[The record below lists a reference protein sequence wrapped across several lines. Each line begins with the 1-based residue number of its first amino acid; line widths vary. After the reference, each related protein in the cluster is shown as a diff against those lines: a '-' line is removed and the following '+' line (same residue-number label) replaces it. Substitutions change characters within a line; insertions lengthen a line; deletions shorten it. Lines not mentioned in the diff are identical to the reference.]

1 MERTRK
7 LTLTALLT
15 AAALILGWIEH
26 AVPIV
31 VSIPGIKL
39 GISNIAVVFALYRL
53 GRGYAASVTACKVTL
68 SALLFGGF
76 SGFAYSAA
84 GGALS
89 LCVMMLL
96 HKVKRM
102 SPIGVSAAGG
112 AAHITAQVLTAVM
125 MTSTPQ
131 IMWLLSPLLA
141 VGTVTGALTG
151 FISALLI
158 SKTGKLSEQ
167 GSNGNAE
174 CA

>member
-1 MERTRK
+1 MEKTKK

-53 GRGYAASVTACKVTL
+53 GIGYAAAVMSSKVLLT
-68 SALLFGGF
+68 ALLFGGF

-84 GGALS
+84 GGILS
-89 LCVMMLL
+89 LAAMTAIYKIKWL
-96 HKVKRM
+96 

-112 AAHITAQVLTAVM
+112 AAHITAQVVVAVLF
-125 MTSTPQ
+125 TSTPQ
-131 IMWLLSPLLA
+131 IAWLLAPLLA
-141 VGTVTGALTG
+141 VGTVTGTLTG
-151 FISALLI
+151 LISALLVK
-158 SKTGKLSEQ
+158 KTASLDKS
-167 GSNGNAE
+167 SNSNTK